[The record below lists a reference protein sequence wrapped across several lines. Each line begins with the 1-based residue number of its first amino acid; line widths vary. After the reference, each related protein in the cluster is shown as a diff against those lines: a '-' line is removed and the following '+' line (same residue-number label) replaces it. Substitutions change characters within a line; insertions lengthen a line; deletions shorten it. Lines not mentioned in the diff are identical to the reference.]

1 MTTLQIKKQIIQKLQ
16 SIDDFSFLEAV
27 NRIIDAKTNEE
38 VFYINK
44 DLEKQLMER
53 DKNMDAGR
61 SIANDD
67 VFNESEEWLNER

>member
-1 MTTLQIKKQIIQKLQ
+1 MTTVQIKKQIIQKLQ

-38 VFYINK
+38 IFYINE
-44 DLEKQLMER
+44 DLEKQLTER
-53 DKNMDAGR
+53 DKNMDAGH
-61 SIANDD
+61 SITNDD

>member
-38 VFYINK
+38 VFYINEN
-44 DLEKQLMER
+44 LENQLMER
-53 DKNMDAGR
+53 DKNMDAGH
-61 SIANDD
+61 SITNDD